1 MNFLLILMSIIS
13 LNREISFTITYNNI
27 PHDTALKTSWGMSC
41 YIEGFEKNILFD
53 TGGDGEILLYNM
65 KKLDIEPDS
74 IDIIVLSHIHGDHT
88 EGIWELLKINP
99 AVTVYLPSSFP
110 KGFKHKVTSTGA
122 KIIEVSKPS
131 KICKDVWT
139 TGEMGRF
146 IKEQALVLDTKKGTV
161 VVTGCA
167 HPGIVNIVKKAEE
180 MMHRDKTYLA
190 LGGFHLMAY
199 RVSGIKEIIKGL
211 KNCKVEKIGPSHCT
225 GGEAI
230 ELFRKAWGDDFIDMG
245 CGRRVFIK

>member
-53 TGGDGEILLYNM
+53 
-65 KKLDIEPDS
+65 IEPDS

-110 KGFKHKVTSTGA
+110 KGFKHKVKSTGA

-139 TGEMGRF
+139 TGELGRF

-161 VVTGCA
+161 IVTGCA

-199 RVSGIKEIIKGL
+199 RKSGIKEIIKGL

-245 CGRRVFIK
+245 CGKRVFIK